1 MNNLARLS
9 HVKSDVAGVT
19 GTTSDAVYERLI
31 ERVSREFE
39 AECGRHFYAYSGTRY
54 YQGRSMRSPARLL
67 LPHDLI
73 SVSSLLVD
81 EDGDDTYE
89 LTLAA
94 NTDYWLGPYEAAE
107 RGEPYWYIELNP
119 NGTQLGSWPRHP
131 RAVKLAGLFGY
142 GYELQAAGTLGAA
155 ISDTAGTSVTMTA
168 GHSVELGDTL
178 IVESEQM
185 YVSAVSTNTLTVTRG
200 INGTTAATHAN
211 GTAVSI
217 RRYPRD
223 VEEAVMERAVG
234 LRWDSQG
241 GYDMAAPLV
250 GDPAI
255 GTGARASYARWR
267 RACDRY
273 RRLAVA

>member
-19 GTTSDAVYERLI
+19 GTTSDAVYERLV

-54 YQGRSMRSPARLL
+54 YQGHSRSPVRLL

-81 EDGDDTYE
+81 EDGDGTYE

-142 GYELQAAGTLGAA
+142 GYELQAAGTLAEELDASETG
-155 ISDTAGTSVTMTA
+155 IDLTA

-185 YVSAVSTNTLTVTRG
+185 YVSGVSSNTLTVTRA

-211 GTAVSI
+211 STAVSI

-250 GDPAI
+250 GDRAI

>member
-9 HVKSDVAGVT
+9 HVKADVAGVT

-39 AECGRHFYAYSGTRY
+39 AECGRHFYAYSATRY
-54 YQGRSMRSPARLL
+54 YQGNSRSPGALR

-73 SVSSLLVD
+73 SVTSLLVD
-81 EDGDDTYE
+81 EDGDGTYE
-89 LTLAA
+89 LTLAS

-119 NGTQLGSWPRHP
+119 NGTQLASWPRYP
-131 RAVKLAGLFGY
+131 RSVKLAGLFGY
-142 GYELQAAGTLGAA
+142 SYELQAAGTLGAA
-155 ISDTAGTSVTMTA
+155 ISSTTATSVTMTA

-185 YVSAVSTNTLTVTRG
+185 YVSAVSSNTLTVTRG

-211 GTAVSI
+211 ATAVSV

-241 GYDMAAPLV
+241 GYDMGAPLV

-255 GTGARASYARWR
+255 GIGTRASYARWS
-267 RACDRY
+267 RACDRH
-273 RRLAVA
+273 RRWAVA

>member
-9 HVKSDVAGVT
+9 HVKSEVAGVT
-19 GTTSDAVYERLI
+19 GTTSDAVYERLV

-54 YQGRSMRSPARLL
+54 YQGHSRSPVRLL

-73 SVSSLLVD
+73 SVNSLLVD
-81 EDGDDTYE
+81 EDGDGTYE
-89 LTLAA
+89 LTLAV
-94 NTDYWLGPYEAAE
+94 NTDFWLGPFEAAE
-107 RGEPYWYIELNP
+107 QGKPYWYIDLNP

-131 RAVKLAGLFGY
+131 RAVKLAGLFGF
-142 GYELQAAGTLGAA
+142 GYELQAAGTLAEDLDASETGV
-155 ISDTAGTSVTMTA
+155 DLTA
-168 GHSVELGDTL
+168 GHSVEFGDTL

-185 YVSAVSTNTLTVTRG
+185 YVSGVSGNTLTVTRG

-211 GTAVSI
+211 STAVSI

-234 LRWDSQG
+234 LRWDSQR

-273 RRLAVA
+273 QRLAVA